1 MEVGLVPHSEGQAGP
16 SSRSAVRPGPQVPG
30 QSKGCCLLSSCG
42 VSGWCP
48 TKHSAQEAVNKHAS
62 NQGRHNKQVH
72 KGRVNRCSSKCPLSH
87 PQWPPCVPEALHCHP
102 RISHGCLM
110 SHRNSITCQQSQP
123 HPNTRSPLPNSER
136 MLPTTVQLSPKAKA
150 PPSKSPLF
158 PQKPQK
164 GHLDQLPK
172 YFWSVHRAQL
182 WNRNPRAPL
191 KSHIHLFAGTT
202 SPQRVQDNPDS
213 PKGTP

>member
-1 MEVGLVPHSEGQAGP
+1 MQLKVSFVPSPMAPVCARSPTLPPTHLPWVSNVSSKLNHMPAEPAAPQHSLP
-16 SSRSAVRPGPQVPG
+16 SSQLRKDAAN
-30 QSKGCCLLSSCG
+30 
-42 VSGWCP
+42 
-48 TKHSAQEAVNKHAS
+48 HS
-62 NQGRHNKQVH
+62 
-72 KGRVNRCSSKCPLSH
+72 
-87 PQWPPCVPEALHCHP
+87 
-102 RISHGCLM
+102 
-110 SHRNSITCQQSQP
+110 TTQSQGK
-123 HPNTRSPLPNSER
+123 S
-136 MLPTTVQLSPKAKA
+136 

-213 PKGTP
+213 PKGTPWNCTGWNIPAATPGH